1 MKRSL
6 GARPLK
12 EYQAY
17 MVGEDGRIS
26 QRIDLSCENDEAA
39 SLQPLVPVNG
49 DYFAAA
55 GKAGSLPMSRRSCWM
70 ITVALRFAAIF
81 FIRSIDATVCAR
93 S

>member
-1 MKRSL
+1 LKRSL

-39 SLQPLVPVNG
+39 RQRASG
-49 DYFAAA
+49 FADRNTIE
-55 GKAGSLPMSRRSCWM
+55 LWQNDRM
-70 ITVALRFAAIF
+70 IARFP
-81 FIRSIDATVCAR
+81 RLS
-93 S
+93 